1 MKPNIA
7 IMSAFSALSIA
18 LLSGCVKIWRDNL
31 DIKTYMVE
39 VGRPGEPRA
48 KPLAGKLWIDSVTV
62 LPPSNVRN
70 LVLRESDVEFSTSYY
85 TELLLAPAENFR
97 NEFFAWFAD
106 SGIFGQVSI
115 GGRTGSSHR
124 LHATVMDF
132 YGDKTTN
139 EAVLRIRVALLDQQT
154 KGDRVLL
161 SKDYSERTNMET
173 QDAGQLIRAYNTGL
187 ADILAQC
194 EQDVVNALE

>member
-7 IMSAFSALSIA
+7 IISAFSALSIA
-18 LLSGCVKIWRDNL
+18 LLSGCVKIWRENL

-39 VGRPGEPRA
+39 VDRPGEPMA
-48 KPLAGKLWIDSVTV
+48 KPLSAKLWIDSVTV

-70 LVLRESDVEFSTSYY
+70 LVLRESDVEFSASYY

-97 NEFFAWFAD
+97 NEFFTWFAD

-115 GGRTGSSHR
+115 GGRNGSSHR

-132 YGDKTTN
+132 YGDATTS
-139 EAVLRIRVALLDQQT
+139 EAVLRIRVALLDEQT
-154 KGDRVLL
+154 EGDRVLL
-161 SKDYSERTNMET
+161 SKDYSQRTKMET
-173 QDAGQLIRAYNTGL
+173 QGAGQLIRAYNTGL
-187 ADILAQC
+187 ANILAQC
-194 EQDVVNALE
+194 EEDVVKTLE